1 MVIGSV
7 VNVIDTSIQRHP
19 ARPVFEEVPV
29 GVSTQQLG
37 AGQSGSDSSG
47 EIGLRRLLGGGW
59 RGSRAKAMAI
69 SSQYSRQQRKERR
82 KVGICVES
90 KSGCERESMVAANAK
105 GSEGSW
111 DNVSRPG
118 DYLRR

>member
-1 MVIGSV
+1 MAVRSV

-19 ARPVFEEVPV
+19 ARPVVEEVPV
-29 GVSTQQLG
+29 GVSAQQLG
-37 AGQSGSDSSG
+37 AGQSTSGSSG
-47 EIGLRRLLGGGW
+47 EIGLRRLLGGEW
-59 RGSRAKAMAI
+59 RGSRAKAMAMAI

-90 KSGCERESMVAANAK
+90 KSGCESSESMVAAHAK

-118 DYLRR
+118 D